1 MDANKKWDKFTKP
14 EKVDFKQGWRD
25 EKEFDEWLVSE
36 SGLDWL
42 EDVTNIEIDSETIKQ
57 QESVGGF
64 SSDIFAYDTEN
75 KVVIIENQLGKSD
88 HDHLGKILTYA
99 GGLTTD
105 APGCHLIWIAEKI
118 RDEHRAAL
126 DWLNARTDSEN
137 NFFGLQIS
145 LKKAGDM
152 LIPDLDIVCRPNDW
166 SRTEK
171 KKTSG
176 ELDSAQKLYV
186 EFWKAF
192 IVFLEKERKGS
203 SILQHETLVNRCTNG
218 NKSAWVNHGKE
229 PFHFSMDIQIGKKR
243 IFPSFYI
250 AGYGTHAYNGHK
262 IMDYIKGKYE
272 THLEKEL
279 GQFGKIDY
287 MYIGKRHKTARIRL
301 EPKNCDLL
309 QEQKWPSHFEWLA
322 ERAEAMDRTFG
333 PIVNEILPK
342 LDEFLY
348 DNEEADEDEVQ
359 EA

>member
-1 MDANKKWDKFTKP
+1 MDADKKWDKFTKP
-14 EKVDFKQGWRD
+14 EKVDFKQGWQD
-25 EKEFDEWLVSE
+25 EREFDEWLVSE
-36 SGLDWL
+36 SGLSWL
-42 EDVTNIEIDSETIKQ
+42 EEVTNIEIDSETIKQ
-57 QESVGGF
+57 QENVGGF
-64 SSDIFAYDTEN
+64 SSDIFAYDAES

-145 LKKAGDM
+145 LQKVGDM

-171 KKTSG
+171 KKASG
-176 ELDSAQKLYV
+176 ELSPTQELFV
-186 EFWKAF
+186 EFWKTF
-192 IVFLEKERKGS
+192 IAFLEKERKDS
-203 SILQHETLVNRCTNG
+203 PLLRDKTFINRCN
-218 NKSAWVNHGKE
+218 SGKKTPYNSYVKK
-229 PFHFSMDIQIGKKR
+229 PFHFSMDMPTKKK
-243 IFPSFYI
+243 IMFASLYI
-250 AGYGTHAYNGHK
+250 TGYDGYDGHK
-262 IMDYIKGKYE
+262 IMSYIKENYAPY
-272 THLEKEL
+272 LEKEL

-287 MYIGKRHKTARIRL
+287 LHLGIKHNTARIRL
-301 EPKNCDLL
+301 EPKDCDIS
-309 QEQKWPSHFEWLA
+309 QKHMWPSYFEWFA
-322 ERAEAMDRTFG
+322 ERVEAIDRTLG
-333 PIVNEILPK
+333 PIVDEIIPK

-348 DNEEADEDEVQ
+348 DNEEADEEEEEAQ